1 MTQETE
7 ALITTVGRDIGANVV
22 AQKIVLLCVET
33 EGKEGKK
40 KQKKNKK
47 QNALIELSLL
57 VQKQAMNLQKP
68 RNKDIP
74 KKTLLL

>member
-22 AQKIVLLCVET
+22 ASKIVLLCVET

-40 KQKKNKK
+40 KQQKK
-47 QNALIELSLL
+47 Q
-57 VQKQAMNLQKP
+57 
-68 RNKDIP
+68 
-74 KKTLLL
+74 KTERPD